1 MGADKS
7 PSHIRGLL
15 IPDPRFNFATGFDDI
30 NSVFTENTPRPGV
43 PVAKDNSDLILETS
57 GETSSGA
64 KYTVYTQNSGYPED
78 LGGTFL
84 YHDTEST
91 DTYKYYGWEP
101 PHTINGL
108 ERVDTGTSDIHYI
121 NYDCCTALD
130 DTLIVAGVEDDGG
143 QIAIWHKGPKAV
155 TWTEVLP
162 PNFLEPGMALV
173 GGERPEDLTAG
184 GAEAGSEPG
193 PALVVLPSGRVLCF
207 YWIQTA
213 EEITDSSASESKKHW
228 QIQAVYSDDSG
239 ATWAMYQNF
248 CLIEPLSQLVDTRDG
263 TDGRYYPGR
272 LRAEYKDGQILMIC
286 SAFDTGT
293 NPAQGAPSTA
303 SNVYLQFASSS
314 LGASFTLVEKNTR
327 ETESEG
333 HYDIAVSG
341 GKFVISYIGLSASG
355 GLAYV
360 GFLGSAYTPLSRIDS
375 ASVTLPNYGKS
386 FAEFLTASNESGFC
400 RADLSI
406 CAVPDGSMYLTAVRH
421 GHDSEVH
428 TKNSVCVL
436 FSPDSGNSWELI
448 GGDYGSTDPKKDG
461 IVFSSRFADE
471 PSPAGVTARDT
482 LRNVATT
489 WQRGRLVLACRFA
502 STPSSGTAYTD
513 GVRDYH
519 VSCLYLGG
527 YTNLTIGSL
536 DAAISMADRGT
547 YARHWLPF
555 VEPADIPNAWTVG
568 TSGAVSKGLA
578 LNGIEPFFK
587 ISTSSGEYS
596 LLAAELNHTSTRN
609 TRTESGTWGG
619 PMRAFAEF
627 AVEVI
632 DGGDDTAHQICGR
645 LTNGNENAKTQVAL
659 NFKQSGDDTVVGVR
673 DSLSGTQ
680 LHTGTITF
688 SSDSAFGEYRMLIVG
703 RKVTVWYREY
713 TAGDVERTWIKFYE
727 SSSDELSSVTGS
739 GFCKFEWGNMS
750 VSTSHSRWY
759 KVQAGAHDG
768 DLNHC
773 AVPRLN
779 DWMGYTA
786 PDNVGGRFYS
796 PSHLYM
802 KAGLQIAAKDGPAVK
817 GDEWEHMPRHDYP
830 IEAVHHEVSPSP
842 AKKWKSNGR
851 STAAELIWNIDT
863 ADPAMALGGSRA
875 LYLGNINFRYCLLK
889 AYNGT
894 SWDTIATIDAAQ
906 QVRWERKGNSVTA
919 YHTGVSSDQKGRHI
933 WAFDDMVGCTF
944 NFKDTAVPELN
955 NISSNSG
962 GVFEDTGNTKA
973 PVLIVDG
980 TIASSATIGDGQIWA
995 KDMVVYLPDSVVTS
1009 YERIKLE
1016 IPVDVPGVTGSG
1028 TNKTVSGDWEIG
1040 TVIWGHVAVF
1050 GRQYSNGHI
1059 REISPNSE
1067 LFTATG
1073 GQRRAVN
1080 RGPSRRAV
1088 EFSWVDPV
1096 DISAMGDTLPSPDY
1110 IQTQSGAHIVAS
1122 LENTPFLVQGLLS
1135 RLQGS
1140 VVPVVFLPSLPVG
1153 AASATQID
1161 DRNRFLYGRIVT
1173 ATHRIE
1179 NQFGAEWIGGGV
1191 GEGVTVTAIR
1201 VEEEV

>member
-1 MGADKS
+1 MGAEKT

-15 IPDPRFNFATGFDDI
+15 IPDPRFNFATGFDDT

-84 YHDTEST
+84 YHDTSST
-91 DTYKYYGWEP
+91 DNYKYYGWEP

-130 DTLIVAGVEDDGG
+130 DTLIVAGAEYDGG
-143 QIAIWHKGPKAV
+143 QIGIWHKGPKAV

-162 PNFLEPGMALV
+162 PNFIEPGMVLV
-173 GGERPEDLTAG
+173 GGERPEDLTSG
-184 GAEAGSEPG
+184 GAEAGTEPG

-239 ATWAMYQNF
+239 ATWAIYQNF

-263 TDGRYYPGR
+263 TTGRYYPGR

-286 SAFDTGT
+286 SAFDAGT
-293 NPAQGAPSTA
+293 STAQGAPSTA

-314 LGASFTLVEKNTR
+314 LGASFSLVEKNTR

-341 GKFVISYIGLSASG
+341 GKFVISYIALSAAG
-355 GLAYV
+355 GQAAV
-360 GFLGSAYTPLSRIDS
+360 GFLGSAYTPLSRLDTATVS
-375 ASVTLPNYGKS
+375 FPDYGKS
-386 FAEFLTASNESGFC
+386 FAEFQAASNESAFS

-406 CAVPDGSMYLTAVRH
+406 CAAPDGSMYLTAVRH
-421 GHDSEVH
+421 GHDSSVH
-428 TKNSVCVL
+428 TKNSVCVM
-436 FSPDSGNSWELI
+436 FSADNGNTWELI
-448 GGDYGSTDPKKDG
+448 GGDFGTADRKKDG
-461 IVFSSRFADE
+461 VVFSSRFADE
-471 PSPAGVTARDT
+471 PSAAGVTARDT

-502 STPSSGTAYTD
+502 ATPSSGTAYTD

-568 TSGAVSKGLA
+568 TSGGVSKGLA
-578 LNGIEPFFK
+578 VEGILPFYK

-619 PMRAFAEF
+619 PMRAYAEF

-632 DGGDDTAHQICGR
+632 SGGSATAHQICGR

-659 NFKQSGDDTVVGVR
+659 NFRQSGDNTEVGVR

-688 SSDSAFGEYRMLIVG
+688 SSASAFGEYRMLIVG

-713 TAGDVERTWIKFYE
+713 KASEEERTWIKFYE
-727 SSSDELSSVTGS
+727 SSSDELSSVTGA

-773 AVPRLN
+773 AVPRMN
-779 DWMGYTA
+779 DWVGYTA

-817 GDEWEHMPRHDYP
+817 GDEWELIPRHDYP
-830 IEAVHHEVSPSP
+830 IEAIHHEVSPSP
-842 AKKWKSNGR
+842 AKGWKSNGR
-851 STAAELIWNIDT
+851 SVASELIWNIDA

-875 LYLGNINFRYCLLK
+875 LYLGNINFRHCLLK

-906 QVRWERKGNSVTA
+906 KVRWERKGNTVTA
-919 YHTGVSSDQKGRHI
+919 YHTGVSTAQKGDRI
-933 WAFDDMVGCTF
+933 WAFNDMVNCTF
-944 NFKDTAVPELN
+944 NFKDTAAPELN

-962 GVFEDTGNTKA
+962 GVFEDTGDTKA

-980 TIASSATIGDGQIWA
+980 AIASSGTIGDGQIWA

-1040 TVIWGHVAVF
+1040 TAIWGHVAVF

-1096 DISAMGDTLPSPDY
+1096 DISAMGDTRPSPDY

-1153 AASATQID
+1153 AAAATQID
-1161 DRNRFLYGRIVT
+1161 ERHRFLYGRVVT
-1173 ATHRIE
+1173 ANHRIE
-1179 NQFGAEWIGGGV
+1179 NQLGEEWIGGGV
-1191 GEGVTVTAIR
+1191 GETVTVTALRI
-1201 VEEEV
+1201 EEEV